1 MTVPTVSRVTSPA
14 FSDAVAGSRSSTAPS
29 TGRALLVQRVAT
41 VALWS
46 ATLLTLVVLVL
57 IIVFV
62 MQRGLSQITWEFLST
77 APSRSGAEGGIWP
90 MIVGTLYVTAA
101 GVLLATPVGLGA
113 AIYLAE
119 YTAEGRVS
127 RIIRSGT
134 ESLAGVPSIIF
145 GLFGFA
151 FFVTTL
157 GLGWSILSGGLT
169 LGAMILP
176 TIIRTAEE
184 ALRAVP
190 REFRHVAQ
198 SLGASKW
205 DAIRTV
211 VLPVAA
217 PGVATGVVLGVGRA
231 ISETAA
237 VIFTAGVA
245 LDMPTSLF
253 SSTRTMSV
261 HFYTLTMEGISD
273 EKAYGTA
280 AVLVVTIL
288 LLNIMAYSL
297 MHRMTRRYR

>member
-1 MTVPTVSRVTSPA
+1 V
-14 FSDAVAGSRSSTAPS
+14 TAP
-29 TGRALLVQRVAT
+29 TADAPRGRIAPRAAQRLARA
-41 VALWS
+41 ALWG
-46 ATLLTLVVLVL
+46 ATGLTVGVLIF

-62 MQRGLSQITWEFLST
+62 MRRGLGAISWSFLT
-77 APSRSGAEGGIWP
+77 EAPRRSGAEGGIFP
-90 MIVGTLYVTAA
+90 TIVSTLYVTLAA
-101 GVLLATPVGLGA
+101 VLVATPLGLGA

-119 YTAEGRVS
+119 YTKEGRLS
-127 RIIRSGT
+127 GIIRRGT
-134 ESLAGVPSIIF
+134 ESLAGIPSIIF

-151 FFVTTL
+151 FFVTAL
-157 GLGWSILSGGLT
+157 GMGWSILSGGLT

-176 TIIRTAEE
+176 TVIRTSEE

-190 REFRHVAQ
+190 REYRHVAQ

-217 PGVATGVVLGVGRA
+217 PGVMTGIVLGIGRA
-231 ISETAA
+231 VSETAA

-245 LDMPTSLF
+245 LRTPTSLF
-253 SSTRTMSV
+253 DSARTMSV

-280 AVLVVTIL
+280 AVLVVVIL
-288 LLNIMAYSL
+288 AINVAAYTL
-297 MHRMTRRYR
+297 MHRFTRRLR

>member
-1 MTVPTVSRVTSPA
+1 MSRRLRNRLAVTVLWGATALTV
-14 FSDAVAGSRSSTAPS
+14 
-29 TGRALLVQRVAT
+29 ALLVLIVA
-41 VALWS
+41 
-46 ATLLTLVVLVL
+46 
-57 IIVFV
+57 FV
-62 MQRGLSQITWEFLST
+62 MQRGLPHVSWSFLT
-77 APSRSGAEGGIWP
+77 EAPRRSGAEGGIGTT
-90 MIVGTLYVTAA
+90 IVSTLYVTAC

-119 YTAEGRVS
+119 YTADGVLARLV
-127 RIIRSGT
+127 RSGT

-169 LGAMILP
+169 LAAMILP

-190 REFRHVAQ
+190 VAYRHAAQ

-211 VLPVAA
+211 VLPAAA
-217 PGVATGVVLGVGRA
+217 PGIATGVVLGIGRA

-253 SSTRTMSV
+253 DSARTMSV

-273 EKAYGTA
+273 DMAYGTA

-288 LLNIMAYSL
+288 CINLTAYGL
-297 MHRMTRRYR
+297 THRLTRRFR

>member
-1 MTVPTVSRVTSPA
+1 MTVPALLPVLPPQASGAIRRP
-14 FSDAVAGSRSSTAPS
+14 G
-29 TGRALLVQRVAT
+29 GRALMVQRAAT
-41 VALWS
+41 VLLWS
-46 ATLLTLVVLVL
+46 ATLLTLAVLVL
-57 IIVFV
+57 IIAFV
-62 MQRGLSQITWEFLST
+62 MQRGLSQVTWEFLSR

-90 MIVGTLYVTAA
+90 MIVGTIYVTAA

-119 YTAEGRVS
+119 YTADGRLS
-127 RIIRSGT
+127 RIIRTGT

-288 LLNIMAYSL
+288 VLNVLAYSL